1 MSDNDSIKAA
11 DITTANFTTHLVA
24 EWIWDGPV
32 VLRVGRRTTA
42 RTVLCLIRPWTASRV
57 REILAVRVWWA

>member
-11 DITTANFTTHLVA
+11 DITTANFTTDLVA

-32 VLRVGRRTTA
+32 VF
-42 RTVLCLIRPWTASRV
+42 
-57 REILAVRVWWA
+57 